1 MSPAAD
7 TLAPLPPVRDVAPAA
22 LAALLPVAE
31 EPFVVRGLV
40 ADWPLVEAGRRSAR
54 EARAHLVAHA
64 RPVSLPVSIADPGAG
79 GRLAYDAGMAVNF
92 RMAEARLAEI
102 MAGFDAM
109 DDAAPDAASEAEPT
123 VYLGS
128 IDMDQFFDGL
138 TGANPAP
145 LARPGMLS
153 SIWIGNATQVPAHND
168 FPRNLAC
175 CAVGRR
181 RFTLFPPEQFAN
193 LYLGPLDITPA
204 GRPIALPD
212 LAAPDFARYPRL
224 REALASACVADLAP
238 GDALFIPS
246 LWYHQVEAL
255 DRFNVLV
262 NYWWRETPRYLG
274 QPQTALTHAI
284 MAIRD
289 LPEAERAV
297 WRAMFEHYVFSGG
310 EEARAHVPEAGRGIL
325 APIDAAA
332 AARLH
337 QFLLRSLTQ

>member
-1 MSPAAD
+1 
-7 TLAPLPPVRDVAPAA
+7 LPPVIA
-22 LAALLPVAE
+22 LSAE
-31 EPFVVRGLV
+31 EAMARVQDADRPFIVRGLV
-40 ADWPLVEAGRRSAR
+40 QDWPLVQAGLASPRA
-54 EARAHLVAHA
+54 ARAHLVDHA
-64 RPVSLPVSIADPGAG
+64 RPVDLPVSVAEPAVG
-79 GRLAYDAGMAVNF
+79 GRLAYDEAMAINF
-92 RMAEARLAEI
+92 RMGEGRLADI
-102 MAGFDAM
+102 MAGFDA
-109 DDAAPDAASEAEPT
+109 AEAHDPALVPT

-128 IDMDQFFDGL
+128 IDMAQFFDGL
-138 TGANPAP
+138 TAANPAP
-145 LARPGMLS
+145 LGREAALA
-153 SIWIGNATQVPAHND
+153 SIWIGNATKIAAHND

-181 RFTLFPPEQFAN
+181 RFTLFPPDQFAN
-193 LYLGPLDITPA
+193 LYLGPIDITPA

-212 LAAPDFARYPRL
+212 LERPDFERYPRL
-224 REALASACVADLAP
+224 RETLASASVADLAP

-262 NYWWRETPRYLG
+262 NYWWRDTPRYLG

-289 LPEAERAV
+289 LPENERAT

-310 EEARAHVPEAGRGIL
+310 ADARAHVPEAGQGIL
-325 APIDAAA
+325 APIDAAS